1 MSWLHPS
8 CYTPNAKHFLESLLI
23 EFFHLLQRVWNKTK
37 IQIATMQ
44 SHNLIWLQPHDQA
57 ALCSM
62 LFILRIAYTIVLS
75 PDSLQLERTTWLQ
88 QTLAVHSFPDARA
101 WEWDQPL
108 LRWFKKL
115 QIVTEFITVAPTP
128 HCYNSYLG
136 VTCIQGYR
144 DSSLTQIPPGR
155 RSGWAFSGN
164 DTTCNNAP
172 LRFLLDHS
180 WMLAA

>member
-1 MSWLHPS
+1 MVENLEPSKFLSVSQLLESHPLAGSPGAKIMSWLHPS

-23 EFFHLLQRVWNKTK
+23 ELFHLLQRVWNKTK

-62 LFILRIAYTIVLS
+62 LFILRVTYTIVLS
-75 PDSLQLERTTWLQ
+75 PDSLPLERTTWLQ

-115 QIVTEFITVAPTP
+115 QIVTEFITVAPHPT
-128 HCYNSYLG
+128 
-136 VTCIQGYR
+136 
-144 DSSLTQIPPGR
+144 
-155 RSGWAFSGN
+155 
-164 DTTCNNAP
+164 
-172 LRFLLDHS
+172 LLQ
-180 WMLAA
+180 